1 MYAPSYPFL
10 SSKLASSEFY
20 QTYLRIFDWA
30 FELPLYVEIGG
41 VSQNLNPERRSA
53 FCGSVNRGDACCS
66 RCPLRLLPDP
76 GKLEPWVWSASC
88 AAGLQVTLAPV
99 SCGSAN
105 YGWMITGHH
114 AAGCLKS
121 DSDLIQSCRAVAVPL
136 SEEKLVHY
144 HDVRV
149 FSGSGHDGM
158 KHYLELAGAMIG
170 AEINSILL
178 ADDPAESVWT
188 TSLKLRLKSHP
199 TLSLE
204 PTEEHLENHFLK
216 DTGLSTLE
224 FLQRWKIEVVR
235 REIMLGRGTR
245 AEILAAAHRGGCP
258 DHAHFQKLFFRF
270 FSEAPEEHVRRMKK
284 VESQLWARTAVRA

>member
-1 MYAPSYPFL
+1 MYASSHPFL
-10 SSKLASSEFY
+10 NSKLASSEFY

-41 VSQNLNPERRSA
+41 ASQNLNPERRSA
-53 FCGSVNRGDACCS
+53 FCRSVNRGDACCS
-66 RCPLRLLPDP
+66 RCPLRLLPEP

-121 DSDLIQSCRAVAVPL
+121 DRDIIQSCRAVAVTL
-136 SEEKLVHY
+136 SEEKLADY

-170 AEINSILL
+170 AEINSILV

-204 PTEEHLENHFLK
+204 PMEDELEKHFLK
-216 DTGLSTLE
+216 DTGFSTLE
-224 FLQRWKIEVVR
+224 FLQRWKIEAAR
-235 REIMLGRGTR
+235 REIMSGGGTA
-245 AEILAAAHRGGCP
+245 AEILAAARRVGCR
-258 DHAHFQKLFFRF
+258 DHAHFLTLFIRF
-270 FSEAPEEHVRRMKK
+270 FSEAPEQHVRRMRK
-284 VESQLWARTAVRA
+284 VESQLWARHAARA